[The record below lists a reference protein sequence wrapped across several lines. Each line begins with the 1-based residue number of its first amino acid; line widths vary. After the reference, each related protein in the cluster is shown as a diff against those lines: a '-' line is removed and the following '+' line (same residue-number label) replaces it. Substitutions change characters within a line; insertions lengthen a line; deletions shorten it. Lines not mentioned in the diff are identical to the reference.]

1 MRSSQLQYRLSH
13 FHKMQRLW
21 RWWKSRP
28 SGHGALKN
36 PISRSSWTTSL
47 ERQGFKV
54 CFCLVRIIWLH
65 LLRDMIMWCCFEK
78 KQRLGGLPCCWRAT
92 YNYNQLH
99 RSLHSNLPKGYT
111 IGGMSSRNDDV
122 TWYLIVTGSMSTG
135 KKKKKKKKKKKTQK
149 NRNTNPSVHPLLP
162 RCDFLFVSQL
172 QKSWTRWT
180 TTWTVARL

>member
-65 LLRDMIMWCCFEK
+65 LLRDMICGVAL
-78 KQRLGGLPCCWRAT
+78 R
-92 YNYNQLH
+92 
-99 RSLHSNLPKGYT
+99 
-111 IGGMSSRNDDV
+111 
-122 TWYLIVTGSMSTG
+122 
-135 KKKKKKKKKKKTQK
+135 K
-149 NRNTNPSVHPLLP
+149 NRGWEGCHVVEEQLTITINYIGPCTEPSEGVHNWRNVKSEWWCYMIFDSDRKHVHGQEEEEKEKEKEDSEESQHQPIRSSLVTAMW
-162 RCDFLFVSQL
+162 FFFVSQL